1 MIKRELYLKKIRGFY
16 KDTLLIKII
25 YGLRRSGKSVILTQ
39 IIEELKEQGINDEQ
53 IIYINFESLDY
64 SNITDAKSLDTY
76 IKKLTKTK
84 KVYYIFLDEVQ
95 KVIDFEKAINSLRIE
110 GRYSIFITGSN
121 SKMTFAELST
131 ELTGRYVSFKVNPLT
146 FKEIIEL
153 TKTPKE
159 DYENLILDIF
169 EWGSLPQR
177 FYYNDNAMKTN
188 YISNVYDSIVLKD
201 VVERLGIKD
210 ITTFN
215 KIFQYLLEIEGKEF
229 SSTNIMKFLANENIK
244 ISNSTLYSYLDA
256 LCSTFL
262 LNKVYRYD
270 VDGKNVLKTL
280 NKYYVS
286 DLGVKK
292 IKSNLKIE
300 NYSTSL
306 ENLIYNDLI
315 AKGYEVYIGKIKRDE
330 VDFVVIK
337 NKELKYIQVSYKL
350 ANNEKTIEREFGAYN
365 VINDNHEKYVISLD
379 KEDYTRNGIKHLNA
393 IDFLMNDEF

>member
-1 MIKRELYLKKIRGFY
+1 M
-16 KDTLLIKII
+16 
-25 YGLRRSGKSVILTQ
+25 
-39 IIEELKEQGINDEQ
+39 
-53 IIYINFESLDY
+53 
-64 SNITDAKSLDTY
+64 
-76 IKKLTKTK
+76 
-84 KVYYIFLDEVQ
+84 
-95 KVIDFEKAINSLRIE
+95 RIE